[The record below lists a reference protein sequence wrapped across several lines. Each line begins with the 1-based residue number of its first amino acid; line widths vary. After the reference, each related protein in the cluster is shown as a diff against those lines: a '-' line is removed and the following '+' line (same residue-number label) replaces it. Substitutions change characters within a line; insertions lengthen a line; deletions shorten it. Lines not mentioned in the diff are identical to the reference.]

1 MQSDK
6 ELINLLKESYP
17 LEPSSE
23 FISNTETKLKYKA
36 RKMSRN
42 NKIGQ
47 FSMATAGVLFGA
59 MILTRFFIFS
69 GNDVILK
76 TVSSTKDQQ
85 VSIPD
90 YQQEPAILIYSTH
103 NHESF
108 NPELKAEDLNEA
120 YHEEVNVSKVGEKL
134 SEILIDKGI
143 NTIFEDTDFM
153 GELKNR
159 TLSFQK
165 SYMVSRVSIKEVLRE
180 NKQIKMV
187 FDIHRDSQKR
197 DVTSINIDGIEYAK
211 IAFTISSDNK
221 NYEQNKTFAQ
231 LLSDRL
237 EESYPGISRGV
248 FLKSQMAYSNYS
260 YNQDLHKQSVLVE
273 IGGAENTLEEE
284 YRTAEALSEVISD
297 VIKNEDN

>member
-6 ELINLLKESYP
+6 ELLNLIRESYP

-23 FISNTETKLKYKA
+23 FISSTENKLKHKA
-36 RKMSRN
+36 RKISRN
-42 NKIGQ
+42 KRIGQ
-47 FSMATAGVLFGA
+47 FSMATAGVLLGA
-59 MILTRFFIFS
+59 MILTWFFLFS

-85 VSIPD
+85 ATIPD

-108 NPELKAEDLNEA
+108 IPELDADNINEA
-120 YHEEVNVSKVGEKL
+120 YHEDNNVFKVGKKL
-134 SEILIDKGI
+134 TQLLENKKI
-143 NTIFEDTDFM
+143 NTIIDETDFM
-153 GELKNR
+153 GEMKKRNL
-159 TLSFQK
+159 TFQK
-165 SYMVSRVSIKEVLRE
+165 SYLVSRESVENVLSKNNRI
-180 NKQIKMV
+180 QMV

-197 DVTSINIDGIEYAK
+197 EFTTLNIDGMEYAK

-221 NYEQNKTFAQ
+221 NYEQNKKFAQ
-231 LLSDRL
+231 LLNDRL
-237 EESYPGISRGV
+237 EASYPGISRGV
-248 FLKSQMAYSNYS
+248 FLKSQSAYSTYS
-260 YNQDLHKQSVLVE
+260 YNQDLHKQSVLLE

-297 VIKNEDN
+297 VIKNGDN